1 MIDVTK
7 YLKEN
12 RELSDYRIN
21 EVKNESYEAFFVHKK
36 LETVRATDYTDVSV
50 TIYKDHDGKK
60 GESSFSVY
68 ASTTESELKGKIASA
83 AKRAE
88 LVFNEP
94 YEIPDG
100 GKAETDAP
108 SNIKEYEPEE
118 LAAKVAEAVYAAD
131 NYEDGSI
138 NAVEIFIYKKK
149 TTVKN
154 SKGVDKSETGY
165 EIMIEAIPTWNEGGE
180 SVELYEAYST
190 SEFDSAAITAEIDGK
205 MKEVRDR
212 KHAVKPEKIGDVKVI
227 LKPKEISELISEL
240 AADADYATAYSH
252 SNVKNVG
259 DCWQNNPTGD
269 KLTVT
274 ARGAVKG
281 SVYSATFDADGTSL
295 KDKKIILG
303 GKVVGRYGSNR
314 FAQYLGEEATGN
326 LRCFEVEKGTLTEEE
341 IKKQPYIECISLSGL
356 QLDLYNDY
364 IGGEI
369 RLAYYFD
376 GEKIVPVTGISMS
389 GRLSNVLETLK
400 ATDKIVTERNYRGPN
415 KIMLAGM
422 EIL

>member
-1 MIDVTK
+1 M
-7 YLKEN
+7 LF
-12 RELSDYRIN
+12 RS
-21 EVKNESYEAFFVHKK
+21 
-36 LETVRATDYTDVSV
+36 
-50 TIYKDHDGKK
+50 
-60 GESSFSVY
+60 
-68 ASTTESELKGKIASA
+68 
-83 AKRAE
+83 
-88 LVFNEP
+88 
-94 YEIPDG
+94 
-100 GKAETDAP
+100 
-108 SNIKEYEPEE
+108 
-118 LAAKVAEAVYAAD
+118 
-131 NYEDGSI
+131 
-138 NAVEIFIYKKK
+138 
-149 TTVKN
+149 
-154 SKGVDKSETGY
+154 
-165 EIMIEAIPTWNEGGE
+165 
-180 SVELYEAYST
+180 
-190 SEFDSAAITAEIDGK
+190 
-205 MKEVRDR
+205 
-212 KHAVKPEKIGDVKVI
+212 

-326 LRCFEVEKGTLTEEE
+326 LRCFEVEKGSLTEEE
-341 IKKQPYIECISLSGL
+341 IKKQPYIECVSLSGL

-376 GEKIVPVTGISMS
+376 GEKTVPVTGISMS